1 MTTDAGGKRSSP
13 FDRML
18 DDNRRQ
24 FDALLTRRAP
34 AARPE
39 LRAEPPRPSAPAEM
53 SAPPAAAPP
62 ARSTDGEHIDI
73 RASDIGQT
81 LARRY
86 GENWR
91 FEIVDRRRDGEDVV
105 VWARLTAG
113 DHDKTRRG
121 RARIQSAAGA
131 ASISAKAG
139 GTDFVLRAGEEPAFA
154 VSDDPEQTAYEK
166 AATLALAAC
175 AKGL

>member
-1 MTTDAGGKRSSP
+1 
-13 FDRML
+13 ML

-39 LRAEPPRPSAPAEM
+39 RPAEPKRTDTPTPQLQLPEKAPRKA
-53 SAPPAAAPP
+53 
-62 ARSTDGEHIDI
+62 STDAEAFDI

-139 GTDFVLRAGEEPAFA
+139 GTGFVLRAGEEPAFA